1 MDKDTVI
8 RIAKEAAEKIPSLFP
23 AWYAKESLPQKKID
37 QVIEEWW
44 SYVEDQQRN
53 FDAGMLSFP
62 KVRAGA
68 QKFVDQYEAG
78 LENLQRG
85 HEKVNHWSDMPR
97 SFDEY
102 RMFCGLLVCRE
113 FVKYL
118 DESNTTKKQ
127 QTKHNWIGFFSS
139 VSLELLL
146 EGGEDPTNVII
157 KALENARHE
166 DFKKP
171 GLSLEDQ
178 RSLAEGLLAKCK
190 LYLDE
195 RKMKIVS
202 NAVENFFAESSQP
215 IQKNRSNEP
224 ETLTPEL
231 HFKSKAHLEA
241 VLTTLQKLELIGSEN
256 QWLGR
261 KNQIGTLKDVL
272 KNRGYF
278 NDEVSTS
285 DEKLVPLLAQLFKTT
300 ISNRAT
306 RERPKNDGDLKK
318 DLITILPKLP

>member
-44 SYVEDQQRN
+44 SYVEEQQRN
-53 FDAGMLSFP
+53 LDTGMLSFP

-68 QKFVDQYEAG
+68 QKYADQYEAG
-78 LENLQRG
+78 LEDLQKG

-97 SFDEY
+97 GFDEY

-113 FVKYL
+113 FVKQL
-118 DESNTTKKQ
+118 DESAGKGKQ
-127 QTKHNWIGFFSS
+127 QTKHDQIKLFSF
-139 VSLELLL
+139 LTLKLLL
-146 EGGEDPTNVII
+146 EHEEDPTNAII
-157 KALENARHE
+157 KALENARNE

-171 GLSLEDQ
+171 SLSLEEQ
-178 RSLAEGLLAKCK
+178 RLLAERLLAQCR

-215 IQKNRSNEP
+215 IQKNRANEP
-224 ETLTPEL
+224 GILTSESI
-231 HFKSKAHLEA
+231 FKSKAHLEA
-241 VLTTLQKLELIGSEN
+241 VLTTLRKLELIGSEN
-256 QWLGR
+256 QWLG
-261 KNQIGTLKDVL
+261 KKTELGTLKDAL
-272 KNRGYF
+272 ENRSYF
-278 NDEVSTS
+278 DDKVTTS
-285 DEKLVPLLAQLFKTT
+285 DKELVPLLAQFFKAT
-300 ISNRAT
+300 ISDRAT
-306 RERPKNDGDLKK
+306 RERPKNHGELKK
-318 DLITILPKLP
+318 DLIALLPNLP

>member
-23 AWYAKESLPQKKID
+23 AWYAKENLPQKKIG

-44 SYVEDQQRN
+44 SYVEEQQRN
-53 FDAGMLSFP
+53 LDTGMLSFP

-68 QKFVDQYEAG
+68 QKYADQYEAG
-78 LENLQRG
+78 LEDLQRG

-97 SFDEY
+97 GFDEY

-139 VSLELLL
+139 ASLELLL

-178 RSLAEGLLAKCK
+178 RSLAEGLLAQCRS
-190 LYLDE
+190 YLDE

-215 IQKNRSNEP
+215 TRKNRANESGLP
-224 ETLTPEL
+224 TSESI
-231 HFKSKAHLEA
+231 FKSKAHLEA
-241 VLTTLQKLELIGSEN
+241 VLTTLRKLELIGSEN
-256 QWLGR
+256 QWLG
-261 KNQIGTLKDVL
+261 KKTELGTLKDAL
-272 KNRGYF
+272 ENRSYF
-278 NDEVSTS
+278 DDKVTTS
-285 DEKLVPLLAQLFKTT
+285 DKELVPLLAQFFKAT
-300 ISNRAT
+300 ISDRAT
-306 RERPKNDGDLKK
+306 RERPKNHGELKK
-318 DLITILPKLP
+318 DLIALLPNLP